1 MSAMNTTR
9 VKKIVFE
16 SIGGQQLT
24 RRERDLIRLGAVFQ
38 TATDHWPIERAL
50 REIRACEPSGF
61 EVRDYPDDHL
71 RPYASRI
78 IEKLKA
84 DGARVYILDETV

>member
-1 MSAMNTTR
+1 MNITR
-9 VKKIVFE
+9 VKKLAFE
-16 SIGGQQLT
+16 TIGDQQLT
-24 RRERDLIRLGAVFQ
+24 RRERDLVLLGAVFQ

-61 EVRDYPDDHL
+61 EVRDYPDNHL

-84 DGARVYILDETV
+84 DGARVYILDEPI